1 MADFVAVVTLAWW
14 SIRPLVRFSLCCVSL
29 GQSITPRWSTGSVAR
44 VHRYWGVIHPLWSVG
59 RSYLSRSKSP
69 VWLVSS
75 WHLGRVG
82 AESSEV
88 RCVLCDRIDQLH
100 RFDDCDESSFHRLV
114 GDWYW
119 GREDLV

>member
-14 SIRPLVRFSLCCVSL
+14 SVRPLVRFGLHHISL
-29 GQSITPRWSTGSVAR
+29 GRPSTPRWSTGSVAR
-44 VHRYWGVIHPLWSVG
+44 VHWYWGVIHPLRGVR
-59 RSYLSRSKSP
+59 RSYLSGSKSP
-69 VWLVSS
+69 IWLVSP

-88 RCVLCDRIDQLH
+88 RCVLRDRIDQLH
-100 RFDDCDESSFHRLV
+100 RFDDCDESSLHCFI

-119 GREDLV
+119 WREHFV